1 MESKEL
7 IIKHANVIF
16 SELTD
21 KGFGR
26 SIVIDATDDEMQK
39 QINDWSAENGVKPK
53 FKDYTNKEGKT
64 TKQYTIKL
72 SEFTQIE
79 GQEGEKSLGYGAV
92 VNVIIRAFEYSNKF
106 GKGKSCS
113 ASGIFV
119 VEPKTDT
126 VMSKIAE

>member
-26 SIVIDATDDEMQK
+26 SIVIDATDEEMQK

-72 SEFTQIE
+72 SEFTQID

>member
-1 MESKEL
+1 MEL

-26 SIVIDATDDEMQK
+26 SIVIDATDEALQK

-72 SEFTQIE
+72 SEFTQID

>member
-21 KGFGR
+21 KGFGL
-26 SIVIDATDDEMQK
+26 SITIDATDADLQK
-39 QINDWSAENGVKPK
+39 EITDWSTANGIKPR

-64 TKQYTIKL
+64 TKQYSIKL
-72 SEFTQIE
+72 TEFTQIE
-79 GQEGEKSLGYGAV
+79 GCDGANSLGYGAV
-92 VNVIIRAFEYSNKF
+92 VNVIVRAFEYNNKF

-113 ASGIFV
+113 AKGIFV

>member
-1 MESKEL
+1 MEL

-26 SIVIDATDDEMQK
+26 SIVIDATDEGLQK
-39 QINDWSAENGVKPK
+39 QINEWSAENGVKPK
-53 FKDYTNKEGKT
+53 FKDYTNKDGKT

-72 SEFTQIE
+72 SEFTQID

>member
-26 SIVIDATDDEMQK
+26 SIVIDATDADLQK
-39 QINDWSAENGVKPK
+39 QINDWSTANGVKPK
-53 FKDYTNKEGKT
+53 FKDYTDKEGKT

-72 SEFTQIE
+72 TEYTQID
-79 GQEGEKSLGYGAV
+79 GNEGEKSLGYGAV
-92 VNVIIRAFEYSNKF
+92 VNVIIRSFEYNNKF

-119 VEPKTDT
+119 VVPKTDT

>member
-26 SIVIDATDDEMQK
+26 SIVIDATDEEMQK